1 MRRIALLLLLMVN
14 GSAILLWSGSAAGQ
28 ELPRNP
34 VGARTEARGAGRV
47 VESRPVGQPR
57 SPRASAGAL
66 ASARAFLCPHGG
78 TPQGRGR
85 CMRGPGIGAAG
96 TGWLGDDPEVRDWDQ
111 GLRPPTRAQAPCPP
125 GTTAIPARD
134 QPNVTRCVAG

>member
-1 MRRIALLLLLMVN
+1 MRFAAALLVMASC
-14 GSAILLWSGSAAGQ
+14 GAALAQ

-34 VGARTEARGAGRV
+34 VGPRQEGRGVGRV
-47 VESRPVGQPR
+47 VEPRPVGQIR
-57 SPRASAGAL
+57 SPRASASAL

-85 CMRGPGIGAAG
+85 CTRGRGVGAAG
-96 TGWLGDDPEVRDWDQ
+96 TGWLGDDPELRDWDQ
-111 GLRPPTRAQAPCPP
+111 GLPPPTRAQSPCPP

-134 QPNVTRCVAG
+134 QPGVTRCVAS

>member
-1 MRRIALLLLLMVN
+1 MRLAPLLLLM
-14 GSAILLWSGSAAGQ
+14 LWCGPAEAQG
-28 ELPRNP
+28 LPRNL
-34 VGARTEARGAGRV
+34 VGERTETRGAGRS
-47 VESRPVGQPR
+47 VESRQVGAPR
-57 SPRASAGAL
+57 APRASAAAL

-96 TGWLGDDPEVRDWDQ
+96 TGWLGDDPSVRDWDQ
-111 GLRPPTRAQAPCPP
+111 GLAPPTRAQAPCPP
-125 GTTAIPARD
+125 GTTAMPARD